1 MVAAPIFKRI
11 AEASLRHLGIAPT
24 VNPMP
29 PVLVARHEQGAEPAV
44 QRADAPP
51 NDLVGAAIQPL
62 QPGVMPDL
70 HGQSAREAVRTLT
83 KIGASARMTGRGVV
97 VEQAPAAGE
106 PLGSGEVG
114 VLRLGRQPA
123 VAPAGGRP
131 Q

>member
-1 MVAAPIFKRI
+1 MA
-11 AEASLRHLGIAPT
+11 LPT
-24 VNPMP
+24 LLNTRSP
-29 PVLVARHEQGAEPAV
+29 LAEPAV

-70 HGQSAREAVRTLT
+70 RGQGAREALRTLM
-83 KIGASARMTGRGVV
+83 KIGATARMTGRGVV
-97 VEQAPAAGE
+97 IEQTPDAGE
-106 PLGSGEVG
+106 PLANGEIG
-114 VLRLGRQPA
+114 VLRLGRYLPA